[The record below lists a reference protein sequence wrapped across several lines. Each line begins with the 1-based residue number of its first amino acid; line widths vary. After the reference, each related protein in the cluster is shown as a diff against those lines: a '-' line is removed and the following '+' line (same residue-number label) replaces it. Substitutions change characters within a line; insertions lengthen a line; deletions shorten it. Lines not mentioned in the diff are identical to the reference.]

1 MRYSDWSTLDI
12 GKNAEDETKLYSKII
27 VSSCAIEIHII

>member
-12 GKNAEDETKLYSKII
+12 GKKAENETKLYSNVI